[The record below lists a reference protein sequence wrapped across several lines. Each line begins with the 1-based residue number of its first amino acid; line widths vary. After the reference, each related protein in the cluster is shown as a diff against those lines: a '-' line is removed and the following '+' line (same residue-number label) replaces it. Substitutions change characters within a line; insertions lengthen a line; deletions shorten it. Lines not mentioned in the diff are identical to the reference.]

1 LIKSHHHIQS
11 FERDLL
17 KQANAHV
24 VRQKQ
29 VHTSLL
35 ERVRSVSQSL
45 CERRE
50 QEVLQHTQ
58 LLKRSVS
65 SFLKQE
71 SAAMANIAKTVANMD
86 PQNVLKRGYSITRVN
101 GKAISSTGQI
111 GDSDVLETVVSDG
124 LIYSR
129 VDQIKKSL

>member
-1 LIKSHHHIQS
+1 
-11 FERDLL
+11 
-17 KQANAHV
+17 
-24 VRQKQ
+24 
-29 VHTSLL
+29 
-35 ERVRSVSQSL
+35 
-45 CERRE
+45 
-50 QEVLQHTQ
+50 
-58 LLKRSVS
+58 
-65 SFLKQE
+65 
-71 SAAMANIAKTVANMD
+71 MD